1 MEDADKLMLRTLRDL
16 DCDVPQEAVGLA
28 ELSTEQ
34 VREEE
39 REECDGLM
47 FRLLTAWSGVS
58 TSSTP
63 TAR

>member
-39 REECDGLM
+39 EWEKCDGLT
-47 FRLLTAWSGVS
+47 FRLLTVSSGVS
-58 TSSTP
+58 TS
-63 TAR
+63 

>member
-39 REECDGLM
+39 EGEKCDGLM
-47 FRLLTAWSGVS
+47 FRLLTVSSGVS
-58 TSSTP
+58 TS
-63 TAR
+63 

>member
-16 DCDVPQEAVGLA
+16 DCDVPQEVVGLA

-39 REECDGLM
+39 GRSVTG
-47 FRLLTAWSGVS
+47 
-58 TSSTP
+58 
-63 TAR
+63 

>member
-39 REECDGLM
+39 EEECDGLM

>member
-1 MEDADKLMLRTLRDL
+1 MEEADKLMLRTLRDL

-39 REECDGLM
+39 GRSVTG
-47 FRLLTAWSGVS
+47 
-58 TSSTP
+58 
-63 TAR
+63 